1 VSTSIAGTDSPT
13 ATAPV
18 TVKVR
23 KRASRPRLSWRDL
36 ASESVA
42 GVLARPLRTLL
53 TTLGTV
59 LGIGALVA
67 TIGVSKTAGNQ
78 IVGRFSELTATQVI
92 VQTAGDAGGGS
103 GAGGGSSGR
112 RGQTSLPWDVENR
125 LVLNGVKSAG
135 AYGDVDT
142 GTSLV
147 RSSPIR
153 DPRVVS
159 DFQLRVI
166 AASPGLFDVT
176 RATIVSGRVFDI
188 GHSDRNE
195 RVAVLGAGAAK
206 KLNITRLDD
215 QPAIFIGS
223 EAFTVIGIVDDFKR
237 ERSLVEAVIL
247 PAGTARKRFG
257 TLAPTKVVIE
267 TSLGAAQLIAKQ
279 APFALVPNDPTALQV
294 SAPPDPKATRQKVE
308 GDVNSL
314 FLVLGLVSLVVGAI
328 GIANVTLVTVLE
340 RVGEIGLRRALGAA
354 RRHIAYQFLAES
366 TAIGLVG
373 GVIGASV
380 GVIVV
385 VIVSSVRRWTP
396 VLDAWVPLTA
406 PALGALVG
414 LLAGLYPSL
423 RAANLEP
430 VEALRTAT

>member
-1 VSTSIAGTDSPT
+1 MRDKPT
-13 ATAPV
+13 KT
-18 TVKVR
+18 R
-23 KRASRPRLSWRDL
+23 SRPRLAWRDL
-36 ASESVA
+36 ISESTA

-78 IVGRFSELTATQVI
+78 IVDRFNEISATQVV
-92 VQTAGDAGGGS
+92 VQIPTDFGGGS
-103 GAGGGSSGR
+103 ANKKS
-112 RGQTSLPWDVENR
+112 QVALPWDVENR
-125 LVLNGVKSAG
+125 LVLNGVKTFG
-135 AYGDVDT
+135 AFGDIDT
-142 GTSLV
+142 GTGLV

-153 DPRVVS
+153 DPKVITE
-159 DFQLRVI
+159 FQMRVI
-166 AASPGLFDVT
+166 AASPGLFEVT
-176 RATIVSGRVFDI
+176 RATVVAGRVFDL
-188 GHSDRNE
+188 GHSNRGE
-195 RVAVLGAGAAK
+195 RVAVIGAEAAK

-215 QPAIFIGS
+215 QPAIFIGG
-223 EAFTVIGIVDDFKR
+223 EAFTVIGIVDDLKR
-237 ERSLVEAVIL
+237 ERSLTEAVIL
-247 PAGTARKRFG
+247 PAGVARQRFG
-257 TLAPTKVVIE
+257 TLSPTKVLIE
-267 TSLGAAQLIAKQ
+267 TDIGAAQLIAKQ
-279 APFALVPNDPTALQV
+279 APIALAPNDPSQLQV
-294 SAPPDPKATRQKVE
+294 SAPPDPKATREKVQ

-314 FLVLGLVSLVVGAI
+314 FLVLGLVSLIVGAI

-373 GVIGASV
+373 GIIGASM
-380 GVIVV
+380 GVLVV
-385 VIVSSVRRWTP
+385 VIVSATRKWTP
-396 VLDAWVPLTA
+396 VLDASVPLMA

>member
-1 VSTSIAGTDSPT
+1 MSDKPAKT
-13 ATAPV
+13 
-18 TVKVR
+18 
-23 KRASRPRLSWRDL
+23 RARPRLAWRDL
-36 ASESVA
+36 VSESTA

-78 IVGRFSELTATQVI
+78 IVDRFNEISATQVV
-92 VQTAGDAGGGS
+92 VQIPTDFGF
-103 GAGGGSSGR
+103 GGGSSNKKS
-112 RGQTSLPWDVENR
+112 QVALPWDVENR
-125 LVLNGVKSAG
+125 LVLNGVKMFG
-135 AYGDVDT
+135 AFGDVDT
-142 GTSLV
+142 GTGLV

-153 DPRVVS
+153 DPKVITE
-159 DFQLRVI
+159 FQMRVI
-166 AASPGLFDVT
+166 AASPGLFEVT
-176 RATIVSGRVFDI
+176 RATVVAGRVFDL
-188 GHSDRNE
+188 GHSDRGE
-195 RVAVLGAGAAK
+195 RVAVIGAEAAK

-215 QPAIFIGS
+215 QPAIFIGG
-223 EAFTVIGIVDDFKR
+223 EAFTVIGIVDDLQR
-237 ERSLVEAVIL
+237 ERSLTEAVIL
-247 PAGTARKRFG
+247 PAGVARQRFG
-257 TLAPTKVVIE
+257 TLSPTKVLIE
-267 TSLGAAQLIAKQ
+267 TEIGAAQLIAKQ
-279 APFALVPNDPTALQV
+279 APIALAPNDPSQLQV
-294 SAPPDPKATRQKVE
+294 SAPPDPKATREKVQ

-314 FLVLGLVSLVVGAI
+314 FLVLGLVSLIVGAI

-373 GVIGASV
+373 GIIGASM
-380 GVIVV
+380 GVLVV
-385 VIVSSVRRWTP
+385 VIVSATRKWTP
-396 VLDAWVPLTA
+396 VLDASVPLMA

>member
-1 VSTSIAGTDSPT
+1 MSDKPKKT
-13 ATAPV
+13 
-18 TVKVR
+18 R
-23 KRASRPRLSWRDL
+23 SRPRLAWRDL
-36 ASESVA
+36 VSESTA

-78 IVGRFSELTATQVI
+78 IVDRFNEISATQVV
-92 VQTAGDAGGGS
+92 VQIPTDFGF
-103 GAGGGSSGR
+103 GGGSSTKKS
-112 RGQTSLPWDVENR
+112 QIALPWDVENR
-125 LVLNGVKSAG
+125 LVLNGVKTFG
-135 AYGDVDT
+135 AFGDVDT
-142 GTSLV
+142 GTGLV

-153 DPRVVS
+153 DPKVITE
-159 DFQLRVI
+159 FQMRVI
-166 AASPGLFDVT
+166 AASPGLFEVA
-176 RATIVSGRVFDI
+176 RATVVAGRVFDL
-188 GHSDRNE
+188 GHSNRGE
-195 RVAVLGAGAAK
+195 RVAVIGAEAAK

-215 QPAIFIGS
+215 QPAIFIGG
-223 EAFTVIGIVDDFKR
+223 EAFTVIGIVDDLKR
-237 ERSLVEAVIL
+237 ERSLTEAVIL
-247 PAGTARKRFG
+247 PAGVARQRFG
-257 TLAPTKVVIE
+257 TLSPTKVLIE
-267 TSLGAAQLIAKQ
+267 TEIGAAQLIAKQ
-279 APFALVPNDPTALQV
+279 APIALAPNDPSQLQV
-294 SAPPDPKATRQKVE
+294 SAPPDPKATREKVQ

-314 FLVLGLVSLVVGAI
+314 FLVLGLVSLIVGAI

-373 GVIGASV
+373 GIIGASM
-380 GVIVV
+380 GVLVV
-385 VIVSSVRRWTP
+385 VIVSASRKWTP
-396 VLDAWVPLTA
+396 VLDASVPLMA